1 MSELEPILLW
11 TQAFSTLSL
20 VGLIWTIQ
28 VLHYPLFA
36 QIGKAEFVEY
46 QHRHMRR
53 ITWVVAPLM
62 FAELGAASLLFL
74 LEPSD
79 PLAIA
84 GISLVAV
91 IWMSTAFIQV
101 PCHNRLVDGF
111 DEQAHTR
118 LVRTNW
124 IRTVAWTIRGVLSL
138 AMLSCG
144 SIS

>member
-1 MSELEPILLW
+1 MLGLESILLW

-28 VLHYPLFA
+28 VVHYPLFA
-36 QIGKAEFVEY
+36 RVGTAEFVEY

-74 LEPSD
+74 MMPSD
-79 PLAIA
+79 PLAVA
-84 GISLVAV
+84 GVSLVAV
-91 IWMSTAFIQV
+91 IWLSTALIQV

-111 DEQAHTR
+111 DEQSHR
-118 LVRTNW
+118 KLVNSNW

-138 AMLSCG
+138 AMLSCS

>member
-1 MSELEPILLW
+1 MLGLESILLW

-28 VLHYPLFA
+28 VVHYPLFA
-36 QIGKAEFVEY
+36 RVGTAEFVEY

-74 LEPSD
+74 MMPSN
-79 PLAIA
+79 PLAVA
-84 GISLVAV
+84 GVSLVAV
-91 IWMSTAFIQV
+91 IWLSTALIQV

-111 DEQAHTR
+111 DEQSHR
-118 LVRTNW
+118 KLVNSNW

-138 AMLSCG
+138 AMLSCS

>member
-1 MSELEPILLW
+1 MMALLLKHGAD
-11 TQAFSTLSL
+11 TAAVNKQGETALFSACEEAGEEGPS
-20 VGLIWTIQ
+20 
-28 VLHYPLFA
+28 PLA
-36 QIGKAEFVEY
+36 LDAV
-46 QHRHMRR
+46 
-53 ITWVVAPLM
+53 
-62 FAELGAASLLFL
+62 LFL

-91 IWMSTAFIQV
+91 IWLSTAFIQV

-111 DEQAHTR
+111 DEEAHSR
-118 LVRTNW
+118 LVGSNW

>member
-1 MSELEPILLW
+1 MLGLESILLW
-11 TQAFSTLSL
+11 AQAFSTLSL

-28 VLHYPLFA
+28 VVHYPLFA
-36 QIGKAEFVEY
+36 RVGTAEFVEY

-74 LEPSD
+74 MMPSD
-79 PLAIA
+79 PLAVA
-84 GISLVAV
+84 GVSLVAV
-91 IWMSTAFIQV
+91 IWLSTALIQV

-111 DEQAHTR
+111 DEQSHR
-118 LVRTNW
+118 KLVNSNW

-138 AMLSCG
+138 AMLSCS